1 MSKEKKQRVKREP
14 TKFEALSCILFLL
27 IFAIIG
33 YGICGLRVE
42 VIIIISC
49 FYVAFIAHLCG
60 YTLNEMVDA
69 MFAKLSEAGGLFL
82 FITAIGF
89 TLGSWLFSGTI
100 PVIIGWLLQIIS
112 PKIVL
117 VCCFVFCSIVS
128 CILGTSNG
136 SVGTIGVIMFGVAS
150 VMGVNPAMAAG
161 ACVCGCYMGQI
172 WCPVADM
179 PTLAGQLAGG
189 ASPIESMKLMGIPG
203 GIAFGIS
210 CIVYLVLGFGQSH
223 GAIDAQGIA
232 EYMASVNAAFNS
244 SILVLLPV
252 AVLVYLIIR
261 KVSPSIAMF
270 ISGIVAL
277 IVGCL
282 VHGFTVKNGFLA
294 LFSGFKVDM
303 IPEFDYCPQFMA
315 MLGRGG
321 MTSNS
326 TMYVFV
332 IVAMAYAGMMSKIG
346 AVKVVGDMLFGKI
359 KKPGTLVLIGSIT
372 TLAIQSCLAT
382 VYGTNFVAA
391 EMFREGYRRMG
402 LSEKNMVRMLQSAS
416 TLGCVLVPW
425 SIAAIYI
432 ETYFGVNPF
441 QFLPYMVFIYMTIIL
456 NIVFS
461 YVWPGYN
468 LPAEKNTAV
477 TPAEAVEA

>member
-1 MSKEKKQRVKREP
+1 MGKNDKKERTKRLP
-14 TKFEALSCILFLL
+14 NKFEAISCILFLL
-27 IFAIIG
+27 IFAIVG
-33 YGICGLRVE
+33 YGIYGLRVE

-49 FYVAFIAHLCG
+49 FYVAIIGIRCG
-60 YTLNEMVDA
+60 YTLNELVDA
-69 MFAKLSEAGGLFL
+69 MFAKLSESGGLFL

-89 TLGSWLFSGTI
+89 TLGAWLYSGTI
-100 PVIIGWLLQIIS
+100 PVIVGWLLQIIA
-112 PKIVL
+112 PQIVL
-117 VCCFVFCSIVS
+117 VCCFVFCSIVA

-136 SVGTIGVIMFGVAS
+136 SVGTIGVIMFGTAT
-150 VMGVNPAMAAG
+150 VMGVDPAMAAG

-189 ASPIESMKLMGIPG
+189 ASPIESMKLMVKPAGSAFI
-203 GIAFGIS
+203 IA
-210 CIVYLVLGFGQSH
+210 CVVYLVLGMGQSH
-223 GAIDAQGIA
+223 GAIDAQGISD
-232 EYMASVNAAFNS
+232 YMASVNAGFNS
-244 SILVLLPV
+244 NVLVLIPV
-252 AVLVYLIIR
+252 ALLVILIIK

-270 ISGIVAL
+270 ISGITSLFIGVA
-277 IVGCL
+277 
-282 VHGFTVKNGFLA
+282 VHGFTLQNGFLA
-294 LFSGFKVDM
+294 LFSGFTVDM
-303 IPEFDYCPQFMA
+303 LPEFEYCSQFTA

-346 AVKVVGDMLFGKI
+346 AVSVVGDMMFGRMKRA
-359 KKPGTLVLIGSIT
+359 GSLVLVGSVV
-372 TLAIQSCLAT
+372 TLAIQAALAT

-391 EMFREGYRRMG
+391 EMFREGYRRLG

-441 QFLPYMVFIYMTIIL
+441 DFLPYMVFIYGTIIL
-456 NIVFS
+456 NIIYS
-461 YVWPGYN
+461 YVLPHYN
-468 LPAEKNTAV
+468 LPAEIS
-477 TPAEAVEA
+477 AEEAAEIAE